1 MAGAF
6 GSIQH
11 FHEDKTLTFGE
22 IKTILNKF
30 VDGKQIIYEKFDGQ
44 NLLVTIQDGQ
54 VKVARN
60 KASLNRP
67 FSLIQLQAAFPNQKE
82 HIKTSFSEAILA
94 LEDYLYQMDMLECDA
109 FFKDGNVFLNCE
121 IINPLTRNQ
130 IDYGTEKKV
139 IFTGAVVT
147 DGNGKIISNLHT
159 DALYIFHPSQINDWS
174 IELYSK
180 LDYNVN
186 SIIDEVSDALADF
199 MNIYELND
207 SDTVNKFTEK
217 VIYKLLDKFQLTQSQ
232 RASLK
237 SRWVYGDKSLRLN
250 HINYGMSAAEISM
263 YEKSQ
268 FALDLIEI
276 ENAYTSIMQGF
287 GNALIQSISE
297 SNERMNNI
305 STLMNV
311 YIESLKY
318 AQTME
323 FNIDKH
329 LLSIVNMGGITN
341 VRNIEGIV
349 FYHNDNKL
357 YKITGLFQPINQ
369 ICGYLKYRK

>member
-22 IKTILNKF
+22 IKNILNNF
-30 VDGKQIIYEKFDGQ
+30 VDGRQTIYEKFDGQ
-44 NLLVTIQDGQ
+44 NLLITIQDGQ

-60 KASLNRP
+60 KTSLSQP

-82 HIKTSFSEAILA
+82 HIKTSFSEAIIA
-94 LEDYLYQMDMLECDA
+94 LEDYLYQMDVSDCEA

-159 DALYIFHPSQINDWS
+159 DALYIFKPSISQEWY

-180 LDYNVN
+180 LEYNVN
-186 SIIDEVSDALADF
+186 SIINEVLDALMDF

-237 SRWVYGDKSLRLN
+237 NRWVYGDKSLRLN
-250 HINYGMSAAEISM
+250 HINYGMSATEISM

-268 FALDLIEI
+268 FNLDLIEI
-276 ENAYTSIMQGF
+276 ENAYTAIMQGF
-287 GNALIQSISE
+287 GNALIKSISE
-297 SNERMNNI
+297 TSERMSNI
-305 STLMNV
+305 STIINV

-318 AQTME
+318 VLA
-323 FNIDKH
+323 
-329 LLSIVNMGGITN
+329 
-341 VRNIEGIV
+341 
-349 FYHNDNKL
+349 
-357 YKITGLFQPINQ
+357 
-369 ICGYLKYRK
+369 